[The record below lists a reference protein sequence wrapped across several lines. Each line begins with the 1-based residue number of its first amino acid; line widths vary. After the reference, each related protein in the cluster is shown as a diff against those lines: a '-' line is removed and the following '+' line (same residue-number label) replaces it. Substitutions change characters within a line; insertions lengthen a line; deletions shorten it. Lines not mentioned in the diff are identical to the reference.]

1 MIAHDSVT
9 IKNID
14 DDVTA
19 NIYKTHTSFKNKQIF
34 TVIDKVTSN
43 KNQDLK
49 TIVDD
54 HRVLHLSSDGNE
66 LFGRSWAKKQ
76 VVKEEE

>member
-19 NIYKTHTSFKNKQIF
+19 NIYKTYASLKNKQIF
-34 TVIDKVTSN
+34 KVIDKVTSN

-49 TIVDD
+49 TIVDN
-54 HRVLHLSSDGNE
+54 HRVLHLSSDGND
-66 LFGRSWAKKQ
+66 LFGSSWAKKQ

>member
-1 MIAHDSVT
+1 MPALAHDSVT
-9 IKNID
+9 SKNID
-14 DDVTA
+14 DAVIV
-19 NIYKTHTSFKNKQIF
+19 NIYKAYSSFHDKQIF

-54 HRVLHLSSDGNE
+54 NRFYICLQMVMSYLEDHGQKSKL
-66 LFGRSWAKKQ
+66 
-76 VVKEEE
+76 